1 MSEKQ
6 EPCYVKRSFYN
17 EDIHYGIHSRKT
29 YTSSPQDAKPD
40 NTLELPTFIPN
51 APMRVYFDPTYRCN
65 LRCRHCIT
73 SSSPDIQ
80 AENELDILQIKKL
93 LNELES
99 IGVLELAI
107 TGGEPFI
114 HKDIFEIIEFV
125 QDGNMNLSITSN
137 GTLLSP
143 EKAKKLSELDVS
155 DIRISLDGC
164 ESVNDDIRGDGSY
177 KKAMTG
183 LRNLIQANVPA
194 TVRMTLTSKTHEG
207 LEHLFHDLQDVGV
220 TKLKAAIIKE
230 AGNATLEEN
239 SDLFGYQPTEDAV
252 QSLMKLGE
260 ENNISVELSSEDFNL
275 EPEQSGDKRL
285 RAAEHH
291 TCGAGHETAYISPI
305 GNVLPCSSM
314 PHVILGNIGNDSFT
328 DVWEGRVTK
337 KYKTLARLSEEKA
350 MCKANFVKL
359 WL

>member
-6 EPCYVKRSFYN
+6 LACYVKRLFYN
-17 EDIHYGIHSRKT
+17 EEIHYGINSRET
-29 YTSSPQDAKPD
+29 YTSSPKDATPD
-40 NTLELPTFIPN
+40 NTIELPSYIPN

-73 SSSPDIQ
+73 SSSPDIK

-93 LNELES
+93 LTELES

-114 HKDIFEIIEFV
+114 HKDIFEMIELV
-125 QDGNMNLSITSN
+125 QNSNMNLSITSN
-137 GTLLSP
+137 GTLISP
-143 EKAKKLSELDVS
+143 EKAKRLSELDVS

-164 ESVNDDIRGDGSY
+164 EPVNDDIRGKGTY
-177 KKAMTG
+177 KKTMTG
-183 LRNLIQANVPA
+183 LRNLVQANVPA

-252 QSLMKLGE
+252 QSLLKLGE
-260 ENNISVELSSEDFNL
+260 DYGISMEFASEDFNL
-275 EPEQSGDKRL
+275 EPAKSGDKKL
-285 RAAEHH
+285 RSADYH
-291 TCGAGHETAYISPI
+291 TCGAGHETAYISPT
-305 GNVLPCSSM
+305 GDVLPCSSM
-314 PHVILGNIGNDSFT
+314 PHVILGNVSNGNFT
-328 DVWEGRVTK
+328 DVWEGQVIKR
-337 KYKTLARLSEEKA
+337 YKALALLSEEK
-350 MCKANFVKL
+350 
-359 WL
+359 